1 MIKVKSF
8 YWINGLFYI
17 LLGLFLCLKPELS
30 LKTIIIIAS
39 IEIII
44 AWIIWIIIDLTT
56 TIYSWRKELMLFSIF
71 QIIFWIVLLLFPEIW
86 EFIAA
91 LFVVI
96 LGIWCIIKGIL
107 ITVDAFKTKKLQIS
121 NRWLLLLTWIIVI
134 LLGIFL
140 TTNAFLE
147 VIIITIL
154 VGFWMILYGIRM
166 LTIGFQVKKKVITNI
181 EEELEDELEDDFEE
195 TDEE

>member
-44 AWIIWIIIDLTT
+44 AWIIWIIVDLTT
-56 TIYSWRKELMLFSIF
+56 TIYSWRKALMLFSIF
-71 QIIFWIVLLLFPEIW
+71 QIIFWIILLLFPEIW

-134 LLGIFL
+134 LFGLFL

-147 VIIITIL
+147 VIIITVL
-154 VGFWMILYGIRM
+154 VGLGMVLYGIRM
-166 LTIGFQVKKKVITNI
+166 LTIGFQVKKKIITNV
-181 EEELEDELEDDFEE
+181 EEDFEE
-195 TDEE
+195 DFEESDEE

>member
-44 AWIIWIIIDLTT
+44 AWIIWIIVDLTT
-56 TIYSWRKELMLFSIF
+56 TIYSWRKALMLFSIF
-71 QIIFWIVLLLFPEIW
+71 QIIFWIILLLFPEIW

-121 NRWLLLLTWIIVI
+121 NRRLLLLTWIIVI

-154 VGFWMILYGIRM
+154 VGLGMVLYGIRM
-166 LTIGFQVKKKVITNI
+166 LTIGFQVKKKIITNV
-181 EEELEDELEDDFEE
+181 EEDFEEDFEE